1 MAPDRRSLLIAP
13 SASGL
18 RRHLGPTAWFVFEEL
33 AASSTRCPPLNEV
46 VATTRS
52 LAETLGLSK
61 DTVARAL
68 SKLRRAGLIE
78 ARQDRT
84 SAGAFT
90 AGRYSVVL
98 PACVHLT
105 HNPPAQ
111 AADATPVAS
120 NRTAEQQRS
129 VQLSLL
135 DPAAI
140 TTL

>member
-1 MAPDRRSLLIAP
+1 M
-13 SASGL
+13 
-18 RRHLGPTAWFVFEEL
+18 
-33 AASSTRCPPLNEV
+33 SSTGATPNAEV

-52 LAETLGLSK
+52 PAQGLGLSK

-68 SKLRRAGLIE
+68 AKLLRAGLIE

-90 AGRYSVVL
+90 AGRYRVVVPRSVRL
-98 PACVHLT
+98 ID
-105 HNPPAQ
+105 NRPAQ
-111 AADATPVAS
+111 PADATPAS
-120 NRTAEQQRS
+120 SQRPAGQRRRS

-135 DPAAI
+135 DPAAT